1 MSFLGFIILGIFV
14 NALVFGGGVVIYK
27 MNKKNI
33 KYTPL
38 LIVNVILA
46 LLAFIYGFTAGFGTL
61 ADPFIV
67 QSIGVMSFGM
77 FPFCSIPMILLIR
90 NLERVQQNN

>member
-1 MSFLGFIILGIFV
+1 MSFLGFIILGFLV
-14 NALVFGGGVVIYK
+14 NALVLLGGVAIYK
-27 MNKKNI
+27 MNKKKI

-46 LLAFIYGFTAGFGTL
+46 VLAFIYGFTAGFGTL
-61 ADPFIV
+61 GDPFIV

-77 FPFCSIPMILLIR
+77 IPFCFVTMILLIR
-90 NLERVQQNN
+90 NIERVQ